1 MWISLDVDER
11 AKRIRVKLFS
21 PIYCSI
27 LQQFLITIIQHL
39 AQIKIFF
46 PRKFEKG
53 GRGMGRTMANKKTL
67 CPIIAWNNDPHVP
80 KIKSD

>member
-1 MWISLDVDER
+1 MWISLDLDER

-53 GRGMGRTMANKKTL
+53 RGRGRTMANKKAL